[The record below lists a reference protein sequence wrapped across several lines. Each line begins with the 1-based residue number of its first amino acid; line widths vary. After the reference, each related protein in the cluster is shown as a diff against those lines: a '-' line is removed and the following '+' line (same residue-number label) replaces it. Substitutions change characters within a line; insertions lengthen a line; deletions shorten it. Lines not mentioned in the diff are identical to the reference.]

1 MFLVRRKMTDTQ
13 KLTEDEEAVGSW
25 YCAMANSASIR
36 PEEGWD
42 RISNERKR
50 YYIERARK
58 EGYFG
63 ANRPAHI

>member
-1 MFLVRRKMTDTQ
+1 MTDNHNR
-13 KLTEDEEAVGSW
+13 KFTEDEETVASW

-36 PEEGWD
+36 PAESWD

-50 YYIERARK
+50 CYIERARK